1 MGFCF
6 LVSVTNHSR
15 VLRTWDLTVLKP
27 GQVITLSLMESH
39 PRNKPIRLKFQY
51 INIKMVV
58 FIVDKV
64 YHKSFKIISF
74 LEQALFDSS
83 GNSVKIRQI
92 IGTVVKMS
100 RK

>member
-1 MGFCF
+1 
-6 LVSVTNHSR
+6 
-15 VLRTWDLTVLKP
+15 
-27 GQVITLSLMESH
+27 MESH
-39 PRNKPIRLKFQY
+39 PRNKPVRLKFQY

-74 LEQALFDSS
+74 LKQALLDSG